1 MKPRE
6 VEKVRSRVRDVVWT
20 AKNSRQV
27 KIIAL
32 WTSGVRKEDALENSK
47 EDQKIMER
55 ALLCHVLKH
64 LNVLNII
71 GDKEYMLT
79 LEGKS

>member
-1 MKPRE
+1 MK
-6 VEKVRSRVRDVVWT
+6 KVRPRVTDVVWT
-20 AKNSRQV
+20 TKNSRQA

-32 WTSGVRKEDALENSK
+32 WTSGVRKEDAWKNSK

-64 LNVLNII
+64 QNVLNII

>member
-1 MKPRE
+1 
-6 VEKVRSRVRDVVWT
+6 
-20 AKNSRQV
+20 
-27 KIIAL
+27 
-32 WTSGVRKEDALENSK
+32 
-47 EDQKIMER
+47 MER

-79 LEGKS
+79 LEGKSKISTPPPCLRYIYSFTKYHVPGSVLRIPYYFINPYTYH

>member
-1 MKPRE
+1 
-6 VEKVRSRVRDVVWT
+6 
-20 AKNSRQV
+20 
-27 KIIAL
+27 
-32 WTSGVRKEDALENSK
+32 
-47 EDQKIMER
+47 MER

-64 LNVLNII
+64 RNVLNII